1 MTKMW
6 ENINGELIWIDKEMG
21 YQENER
27 YDSVGNDKV
36 CSCGDVRRHGDR
48 LSAGRVAVG
57 VAGGMIVAKAAPRV
71 GSWLLWMAGILTL
84 IMIFM

>member
-1 MTKMW
+1 MW

-27 YDSVGNDKV
+27 HNSVGNDAI

-48 LSAGRVAVG
+48 LSAGGVAVG
-57 VAGGMIVAKAAPRV
+57 VAGGMIAAKVVSRV
-71 GSWLLWMAGILTL
+71 GSWLLWMAGILML

>member
-6 ENINGELIWIDKEMG
+6 ENVNGELIWIDKEMG
-21 YQENER
+21 YQEIER
-27 YDSVGNDKV
+27 HNSVGNDAI

-48 LSAGRVAVG
+48 LTAGGVAVG
-57 VAGGMIVAKAAPRV
+57 VAGGMIVAKAVSRV